1 MGMARLLAKGWM
13 AFCLFAGAHAL
24 YSALTRGEQLPD
36 AASLIGICTLLFA
49 AMGLLFVGG
58 YAVGSDHGHPPMRE
72 RMKPQHLFPGFN
84 EIVFVFFVVMSFG
97 VQVFFAP
104 HYPQN
109 DAVGALKAAIGFAVP
124 GQRVLKSALQS
135 CGLDDGRV
143 FASAF
148 TWFMA
153 FIYIGSAMSHL
164 KLTAGLIRLERDK
177 RPEALG
183 PNLLALLLGVAS
195 VVAFQFLYVGSAYRY
210 VACSVYSGIAG
221 AVLIGLAPLMLAY
234 LIMAALANLR
244 AAGTE

>member
-1 MGMARLLAKGWM
+1 MGMARLLAKGWV

-24 YSALTRGEQLPD
+24 YSALTRGEALPD
-36 AASLIGICTLLFA
+36 AASLIGICTFLFV

-58 YAVGSDHGHPPMRE
+58 YAVGSDHGHPPLRE

-84 EIVFVFFVVMSFG
+84 EIVFVFFVLMSFA

-104 HYPQN
+104 HYLQN
-109 DAVGALKAAIGFAVP
+109 DAVNALKAATGFALP
-124 GQRVLKSALQS
+124 GQRAVQSALQG
-135 CGLDDGRV
+135 CGLDGGRV

-148 TWFMA
+148 TWFLS
-153 FIYIGSAMSHL
+153 FIYIGSAISHL

-183 PNLLALLLGVAS
+183 PDMLALLLGIAS
-195 VVAFQFLYVGSAYRY
+195 VVGFQFLYVGSAYRY
-210 VACSVYSGIAG
+210 VACNVYTGIAG
-221 AVLIGLAPLMLAY
+221 AVLTGLAPLMLAY
-234 LIMAALANLR
+234 LVMAALANLR